1 MSRRKIILDCDPGHD
16 DAVAI
21 LLALAS
27 PEEIDLLAITCVAGN
42 APLALTSLNALRIC
56 ELAGRQDI
64 PVYSGCAR
72 PMVRNLVTA
81 EDVHGS
87 SGLDL
92 PGGVTLPDPKMT
104 LQSGHAVE
112 FIVKTLLKEPPDS
125 ITLCALG
132 PLTNVALAMVQEPS
146 VASRIHE
153 IVFMGGAAINPGNTT
168 PAAEFNIYVDPHAAD
183 VVFRSGVPLTMMGL
197 DVTHQVLVT
206 AEREERIRKSGGRA
220 STVVAELMSFYC
232 RFDLDR
238 YGMAGGPLHD
248 PCVIAH
254 LLDDSIFTT
263 RHVNVQVE
271 IHSELTL
278 GETVADWWYMTDLTP
293 NCQVGEIADHERFFE
308 LLIKRLAR
316 LP

>member
-42 APLALTSLNALRIC
+42 APLVSTSLNALRVC
-56 ELAGRQDI
+56 ELADRQDI

-72 PMVRNLVTA
+72 PMVRELVTA
-81 EDVHGS
+81 EEVHGS
-87 SGLDL
+87 TGLDL
-92 PGGVTLPDPKMT
+92 PGGITLPNPKMT
-104 LQSGHAVE
+104 LQSGHAVD
-112 FIVKTLLKEPPDS
+112 FVIKTLLKEPPDS
-125 ITLCALG
+125 ITLCTLG
-132 PLTNVALAMVQEPS
+132 PLTNIALALVQEPL
-146 VASRIHE
+146 VASRIRE

-168 PAAEFNIYVDPHAAD
+168 PAAEFNIYVDPHAAN
-183 VVFRSGVPLTMMGL
+183 VVFHSGVRLTMMGL

-206 AEREERIRKSGGRA
+206 AERKERIRKIGGRT
-220 STVVAELMSFYC
+220 STAVAEILSFYC

-238 YGMAGGPLHD
+238 YGMEGGPLHD

-254 LLDDSIFTT
+254 LIDDAIFTT
-263 RHVNVQVE
+263 RHVNVEVE
-271 IHSELTL
+271 TDSSLTL
-278 GETVADWWYMTDLTP
+278 GETVVDWWHMTDRTP
-293 NCQVGEIADHERFFE
+293 NCHVGECANHERFFE
-308 LLIKRLAR
+308 LLIERLAR

>member
-1 MSRRKIILDCDPGHD
+1 MIRRKIILDCDPGHD

-42 APLALTSLNALRIC
+42 VPLSLTCLNALRVC
-56 ELAGRQDI
+56 ELAGREDI
-64 PVYSGCAR
+64 AVYSGCAQ
-72 PMVRNLVTA
+72 PMIRKLVTA

-92 PGGVTLPDPKMT
+92 PGGAMLPDPKMT
-104 LQSGHAVE
+104 LQPEHAVE
-112 FIVKTLLKEPPDS
+112 FIVKTLLEEQADS

-132 PLTNVALAMVQEPS
+132 PLTNVASALVKEPLIAPKIQE
-146 VASRIHE
+146 V
-153 IVFMGGAAINPGNTT
+153 VLMGGAAINPGNTT

-183 VVFRSGVPLTMMGL
+183 VVFQSGVPLTMMGL

-206 AEREERIRKSGGRA
+206 AEREERIRKCGGKVSA
-220 STVVAELMSFYC
+220 AVAEILSFYC
-232 RFDLDR
+232 RFDLGR
-238 YGMAGGPLHD
+238 YGMDGGPLHD

-254 LLDDSIFTT
+254 LLDDTIFTT
-263 RHVNVQVE
+263 RYVNVE
-271 IHSELTL
+271 IEIDSSLTM
-278 GETVADWWYMTDLTP
+278 GETVADWWHMTGRAP
-293 NCQVGEIADHERFFE
+293 NCHVGESANHERFFE
-308 LLIKRLAR
+308 LLIERLAR